1 MGADDSILITL
12 SGEGPWGFRLQGGS
26 EKNLPLLVSKVRK
39 RSKACRGGLRENDE
53 LISIN
58 GKACAGLTHAEAM
71 MIIDSSGSSLHIR
84 VKRAAAG
91 AQTAPRSHRV
101 LPSPSSPN
109 RIRSPE
115 PPNTWSASTSTPS
128 STGQPRLLH
137 LESIT
142 SPPDS
147 EAYYGETDSDADIQA
162 SPGNPQGAQQHHSQQ
177 PVPQE
182 KHRRS
187 RKKSPRS
194 PPGSNS
200 KAETEQQSLSE
211 MSGYES
217 GPGGIAECIL
227 QPSAGVA
234 KREIVYQ
241 PGGSRPETP
250 YSDVEG
256 FQPAEEVEQVTAP
269 SPESLLLPHA
279 TKTIRAERHLIPMI
293 GPVEHPV
300 DEDLTTTYSEK
311 AKEAKLHRSES
322 VQEKNVKEAR
332 TKCRTIA
339 SLLTDAPNPHS
350 KGVLMFKKRRQR
362 AKKYT
367 LVSYGSVD
375 EDRYI
380 EDEDG
385 VFPTSESEFD
395 EEGFSDARSLT
406 NHSDWDSTYLDIEKP
421 KMEHDQQEEKGLS
434 EASGKGAELFE
445 LQRQRSGQFS
455 ADNVQPEAPQIPST
469 TPVAPIR
476 KKALNGNVV
485 SPFSVSKGQEAGN
498 SESTKVT
505 STNISLTPPQSQP
518 TEADSVQAPSASTG
532 IFNRSARPFT
542 PGQAGQRIVA
552 SSVVFKPTSPKKTS
566 ESPSVQNI
574 VPSPFTQFTPE
585 MSSSPQKAPVSSVA
599 SLYIPAPGRPAAP
612 LTTQQ
617 AEGERAPENLSHP
630 TTPRTTT
637 ASIYLSSP
645 SRPSGSQTAI
655 SQASVTKLTDSSPVT
670 PVTPSVSQ
678 FTSPELSVLKQ
689 TPSYITPIT
698 PANQSLES
706 VNTREQRISVPVGR
720 TGILNEARKRGG
732 KKQMFAKVEEKK
744 CLPNPELLSMVQNL
758 DEKPKQDQP
767 GAGFESGP
775 EEDFLSLGAE
785 ACNFMQSSARKFK
798 IPPPVAPKPQ
808 LKTSATE
815 LVNGTQDFPQLK
827 GKGAELFAKR
837 QSRMDKFV
845 VDSAPR
851 SSSRPNS
858 RPRTPSPT
866 PSLPSSWKYSSNI
879 RAPPPIAYNPLWSP
893 FCPLAASKSQPSKV
907 ESKVKKSPGGK
918 PRMQA
923 IDFMR
928 HQPYQLNSAMFCFG
942 DSSNT
947 ANQTLGSREQDTKK
961 SNLSVTPTR
970 QVPVKTARAHEI
982 KRFSTPTPMSSS
994 INMTPTVLTPRS
1006 ATTLAEPV
1014 WRTDITCQPMPS
1026 MPVGPAPYQPTAQE
1040 GHQNFSPENYWVPPV
1055 LSPTSSITSPRSSI
1069 SKIQVAKPRFS
1080 AAKTGMQANVWRPAR
1095 VQF

>member
-1 MGADDSILITL
+1 MGTDDHILISL

-26 EKNLPLLVSKVRK
+26 EKSLPLLVSKVRK

-58 GKACAGLTHAEAM
+58 GKVCAGLSHAEAM
-71 MIIDSSGSSLHIR
+71 LMIDSSGSNLYLR
-84 VKRAAAG
+84 VKRAGAG
-91 AQTAPRSHRV
+91 AQTVPRPHRSQD
-101 LPSPSSPN
+101 PPSSWAV
-109 RIRSPE
+109 S
-115 PPNTWSASTSTPS
+115 SSSKSTP
-128 STGQPRLLH
+128 GQPKLLH

-147 EAYYGETDSDADIQA
+147 EAYYGETDSDADIQT
-162 SPGNPQGAQQHHSQQ
+162 SPGHPQSTQQHHSQQ
-177 PVPQE
+177 QLPPE
-182 KHRRS
+182 KHRRA

-194 PPGSNS
+194 PPGNNM
-200 KAETEQQSLSE
+200 KTETEQQSLSE

-217 GPGGIAECIL
+217 GPGCVSECAVV
-227 QPSAGVA
+227 PTGGVA
-234 KREIVYQ
+234 KREITYQ
-241 PGGSRPETP
+241 PGGSRAETP
-250 YSDVEG
+250 FSDVEG
-256 FQPAEEVEQVTAP
+256 FLPAEEEQQISSVSAP

-300 DEDLTTTYSEK
+300 DEDLTTSYSEK

-375 EDRYI
+375 EDRYN

-421 KMEHDQQEEKGLS
+421 KMEHEQQEEKGLS
-434 EASGKGAELFE
+434 EASGKGAEMFE
-445 LQRQRSGQFS
+445 MQRQRSEQFS
-455 ADNVQPEAPQIPST
+455 VDTIPPQNPQEQQT
-469 TPVAPIR
+469 ARPVPPQRRTASAR
-476 KKALNGNVV
+476 
-485 SPFSVSKGQEAGN
+485 SSVNAERSQDTGS
-498 SESTKVT
+498 SESTKVA
-505 STNISLTPPQSQP
+505 STNISLSTSQP
-518 TEADSVQAPSASTG
+518 TQESNVDASATADG

-542 PGQAGQRIVA
+542 PGQVGQRTVA
-552 SSVVFKPTSPKKTS
+552 SSVTFNPSTQKRVS
-566 ESPSVQNI
+566 ECVQNLT
-574 VPSPFTQFTPE
+574 PSPFTQF
-585 MSSSPQKAPVSSVA
+585 SPTALVSTQKASGSSVA
-599 SLYIPAPGRPAAP
+599 SLYIPAPGKPTVSS
-612 LTTQQ
+612 TTQH
-617 AEGERAPENLSHP
+617 AEGTRASEIPSVAI
-630 TTPRTTT
+630 TPRTTT

-645 SRPSGSQTAI
+645 LRPSGPQTESSQPV
-655 SQASVTKLTDSSPVT
+655 ASKLTDPT
-670 PVTPSVSQ
+670 PVTPLAHPASHIVSPA
-678 FTSPELSVLKQ
+678 SSVLKEA
-689 TPSYITPIT
+689 PSFT
-698 PANQSLES
+698 PAVTSINLSPES
-706 VNTREQRISVPVGR
+706 VSSREQRISVPVGR

-732 KKQMFAKVEEKK
+732 RKQMFAKVEEKK

-767 GAGFESGP
+767 GTGFESGP

-785 ACNFMQSSARKFK
+785 ACNFMQSSARKLK
-798 IPPPVAPKPQ
+798 VPPPVAPKPS
-808 LKTSATE
+808 LKATPE
-815 LVNGTQDFPQLK
+815 QLVNGNQDMPQLK

-845 VDSAPR
+845 VDSTR
-851 SSSRPNS
+851 SSSSRPNS

-866 PSLPSSWKYSSNI
+866 PSLPSAWKYSSNI
-879 RAPPPIAYNPLWSP
+879 RAPPPIAYNPIHSP
-893 FCPLAASKSQPSKV
+893 FYPLAASKSQPSKV
-907 ESKVKKSPGGK
+907 ESKVKKSPPGK
-918 PRMQA
+918 ARMQA

-947 ANQTLGSREQDTKK
+947 TNQNPSSQETGK
-961 SNLSVTPTR
+961 SHLLITPAR
-970 QVPVKTARAHEI
+970 QAPVKTARTHDI

-994 INMTPTVLTPRS
+994 VNMAPTVLTPRS

-1014 WRTDITCQPMPS
+1014 WRTDVTCQSMPS
-1026 MPVGPAPYQPTAQE
+1026 SAVTATPYQTPPQ
-1040 GHQNFSPENYWVPPV
+1040 GVLQNFDTVENRAATV

-1069 SKIQVAKPRFS
+1069 SRIQVPKPRFS
-1080 AAKTGMQANVWRPAR
+1080 ASKIGIQANVWRPAK
-1095 VQF
+1095 VTF

>member
-1 MGADDSILITL
+1 MGADDLILISL

-26 EKNLPLLVSKVRK
+26 EKSLPLLVSKVRK

-58 GKACAGLTHAEAM
+58 GKACAGLSHADAM
-71 MIIDSSGSSLHIR
+71 LIIDSSSGSSLHIR

-91 AQTAPRSHRV
+91 AQPVPR
-101 LPSPSSPN
+101 PN
-109 RIRSPE
+109 SVRSPDNTGSWLAS
-115 PPNTWSASTSTPS
+115 PPTSSTP
-128 STGQPRLLH
+128 GQPKLLH

-147 EAYYGETDSDADIQA
+147 EAYYGETDSDADVCA
-162 SPGNPQGAQQHHSQQ
+162 TPGHPQSNQPYQNQQQL
-177 PVPQE
+177 PPE
-182 KHRRS
+182 KHRRT

-200 KAETEQQSLSE
+200 KAEIEQQSLSE

-217 GPGGIAECIL
+217 GPGGMAECAL
-227 QPSAGVA
+227 QPTGGVA
-234 KREIVYQ
+234 KREIIYQ
-241 PGGSRPETP
+241 PGGSRAETP
-250 YSDVEG
+250 FSDVEG
-256 FQPAEEVEQVTAP
+256 FLPAEDEHESNIPAP
-269 SPESLLLPHA
+269 SPESLLLPHF
-279 TKTIRAERHLIPMI
+279 TKTIKAERHLIPMI

-311 AKEAKLHRSES
+311 AREAKLHRSES

-434 EASGKGAELFE
+434 EASGKGAQLFE
-445 LQRQRSGQFS
+445 MQRQRSEKSSVDAVPPEIPQEKPTPIPPQRRASSGS
-455 ADNVQPEAPQIPST
+455 ARSTAKVNQSQQI
-469 TPVAPIR
+469 
-476 KKALNGNVV
+476 G
-485 SPFSVSKGQEAGN
+485 G
-498 SESTKVT
+498 SESTKVA
-505 STNISLTPPQSQP
+505 STNISLSMPQEQD
-518 TEADSVQAPSASTG
+518 TQAGNVQASAVTTDT
-532 IFNRSARPFT
+532 FNRLARPFT
-542 PGQAGQRIVA
+542 PGQVGQRSMA
-552 SSVVFKPTSPKKTS
+552 SSVAFNPMTPKKVS
-566 ESPSVQNI
+566 ECSPVHNLM
-574 VPSPFTQFTPE
+574 PSPFAQF
-585 MSSSPQKAPVSSVA
+585 SSANTASPQKVPGSSVA
-599 SLYIPAPGRPAAP
+599 SLYIPAPGRSAVSPTP
-612 LTTQQ
+612 QDV
-617 AEGERAPENLSHP
+617 EGEGALGNSSIPA
-630 TTPRTTT
+630 TPRTTT

-645 SRPSGSQTAI
+645 SRPSGPQTVTSQ
-655 SQASVTKLTDSSPVT
+655 SSVTKLKEPASASSMT
-670 PVTPSVSQ
+670 PPGPHFVSPASSSQ
-678 FTSPELSVLKQ
+678 RE
-689 TPSYITPIT
+689 TPSYATPL
-698 PANQSLES
+698 PPSNPPLES
-706 VNTREQRISVPVGR
+706 VTSREQRISVPAGR

-732 KKQMFAKVEEKK
+732 RKQMFAKVEEKK
-744 CLPNPELLSMVQNL
+744 YSPNPDLLSMVQNL

-785 ACNFMQSSARKFK
+785 ACNFMQSSARKMK
-798 IPPPVAPKPQ
+798 VPPPVAPKPHV
-808 LKTSATE
+808 TADE
-815 LVNGTQDFPQLK
+815 LVNGSPDMPQLR

-845 VDSAPR
+845 VESTPT

-879 RAPPPIAYNPLWSP
+879 RAPPPIAYNPLYSP
-893 FCPLAASKSQPSKV
+893 FYPLAASKSQPKKAD
-907 ESKVKKSPGGK
+907 SKVKKAPGGK

-942 DSSNT
+942 DTSSNT
-947 ANQTLGSREQDTKK
+947 NQNQV
-961 SNLSVTPTR
+961 NLPATQAR
-970 QVPVKTARAHEI
+970 QVPIKTAHEI

-994 INMTPTVLTPRS
+994 VNMKPTVLAPRS
-1006 ATTLAEPV
+1006 ATTLAEPI
-1014 WRTDITCQPMPS
+1014 WRTDATCQPMPVKATV
-1026 MPVGPAPYQPTAQE
+1026 PLPYQAPAQE
-1040 GHQNFSPENYWVPPV
+1040 AVQNTKASYNRAAAV
-1055 LSPTSSITSPRSSI
+1055 LSPTFSITSPRSSV
-1069 SKIQVAKPRFS
+1069 SRIQVPKPRFCAS
-1080 AAKTGMQANVWRPAR
+1080 KTGMQANVWRPAR
-1095 VQF
+1095 VHF

>member
-1 MGADDSILITL
+1 MGTDDQVLITL

-26 EKNLPLLVSKVRK
+26 EKNLPLIVSKVRK

-53 LISIN
+53 LVSIN
-58 GKACAGLTHAEAM
+58 GKACAGLTHAQAM
-71 MIIDSSGSSLHIR
+71 LMIDSIGGSLHIHVR
-84 VKRAAAG
+84 RAAAG
-91 AQTAPRSHRV
+91 AQTAPRTQRV

-109 RIRSPE
+109 RIRSPD
-115 PPNTWSASTSTPS
+115 PPS
-128 STGQPRLLH
+128 SWAATQSTVLTSAQPRLLH

-162 SPGNPQGAQQHHSQQ
+162 SSAHPPSNQQHHSLQ
-177 PVPQE
+177 PSAPE
-182 KHRRS
+182 KHRRA

-194 PPGSNS
+194 PPGSSN
-200 KAETEQQSLSE
+200 KTESEQKSLSE

-217 GPGGIAECIL
+217 GPGGVAECAL
-227 QPSAGVA
+227 QPTIGVA
-234 KREIVYQ
+234 KREIIYQ
-241 PGGSRPETP
+241 PGGSRAETP
-250 YSDVEG
+250 FSDVEG
-256 FQPAEEVEQVTAP
+256 FLPSDDVEQLPSVTSP
-269 SPESLLLPHA
+269 SPESLLLPHV
-279 TKTIRAERHLIPMI
+279 TKSIRAERHLIPMI

-300 DEDLTTTYSEK
+300 DDDLTTTYSDK
-311 AKEAKLHRSES
+311 AREAKLHRSES

-421 KMEHDQQEEKGLS
+421 KMDEQQVEKGLT

-445 LQRQRSGQFS
+445 LQRQRSEQS
-455 ADNVQPEAPQIPST
+455 PVDSVPLPIPVPLQQRKENQT
-469 TPVAPIR
+469 APVAPVR
-476 KKALNGNVV
+476 KKMLNGNANSSAIVN
-485 SPFSVSKGQEAGN
+485 KTQEMGV
-498 SESTKVT
+498 SESPKVA
-505 STNISLTPPQSQP
+505 STNISITPPQSQP
-518 TEADSVQAPSASTG
+518 TQVDGVQASSE

-542 PGQAGQRIVA
+542 PGQTGQRLVA
-552 SSVVFKPTSPKKTS
+552 SSVVFKPSSPKKTS
-566 ESPSVQNI
+566 EIPPSQI
-574 VPSPFTQFTPE
+574 ITPSPIPSFIPETPLNAE
-585 MSSSPQKAPVSSVA
+585 KVPICSVA
-599 SLYIPAPGRPAAP
+599 SLYIPAPGRADMPS
-612 LTTQQ
+612 TTNQVQ
-617 AEGERAPENLSHP
+617 CERVPENLSNQ

-637 ASIYLSSP
+637 ASIYLSTP
-645 SRPSGSQTAI
+645 SRPSGP
-655 SQASVTKLTDSSPVT
+655 QASVTHANVTKLTDCTPMTPTSNVIGLPSTGQVDASPYFT
-670 PVTPSVSQ
+670 PKIS
-678 FTSPELSVLKQ
+678 
-689 TPSYITPIT
+689 
-698 PANQSLES
+698 ANQSLDS

-720 TGILNEARKRGG
+720 SGILNEARKRGG

-744 CLPNPELLSMVQNL
+744 CLPSPELLSMVQRT
-758 DEKPKQDQP
+758 DGKSKQEQT

-785 ACNFMQSSARKFK
+785 ACNFMQPSARKFK
-798 IPPPVAPKPQ
+798 LPPPVAPKPQ
-808 LKTSATE
+808 RRTPVDEIL
-815 LVNGTQDFPQLK
+815 NGGQDIPHLG

-845 VDSAPR
+845 VDSTPT

-879 RAPPPIAYNPLWSP
+879 RAPPPIAYNPLCSP
-893 FCPLAASKSQPSKV
+893 FYPLAASKTQASKV
-907 ESKVKKSPGGK
+907 ASKVKKGPSGK

-928 HQPYQLNSAMFCFG
+928 HQPYQLNSAMFVFD
-942 DSSNT
+942 DSSNSP
-947 ANQTLGSREQDTKK
+947 NQTPTKRDTQK
-961 SNLSVTPTR
+961 SNVLASPAR

-982 KRFSTPTPMSSS
+982 KRFSTPVPMTAS
-994 INMTPTVLTPRS
+994 ISMTPTVITPRS

-1014 WRTDITCQPMPS
+1014 WRTDLTCQPMPS
-1026 MPVGPAPYQPTAQE
+1026 VVTVPNQCQVPEQKTP
-1040 GHQNFSPENYWVPPV
+1040 QNFIPSSYQSYGI
-1055 LSPTSSITSPRSSI
+1055 LSPTSSITSPRSS
-1069 SKIQVAKPRFS
+1069 SSTFQVAKPKFC
-1080 AAKTGMQANVWRPAR
+1080 AAKTGMQANVWRPAK
-1095 VQF
+1095 VKF

>member
-1 MGADDSILITL
+1 MGTDDQILITL

-26 EKNLPLLVSKVRK
+26 EKNLPLTVSKVRK

-58 GKACAGLTHAEAM
+58 GKACTGLTHAQAM
-71 MIIDSSGSSLHIR
+71 LMIDSIGGSLHIR
-84 VKRAAAG
+84 VRRAAAG
-91 AQTAPRSHRV
+91 AQSAPQTQRV
-101 LPSPSSPN
+101 LPSPNSPN
-109 RIRSPE
+109 RIRSPD
-115 PPNTWSASTSTPS
+115 PSRSWAAPQSALPTSA
-128 STGQPRLLH
+128 QPKLLH

-162 SPGNPQGAQQHHSQQ
+162 SPAHPPSNQQHHSQQ
-177 PVPQE
+177 PSAPE
-182 KHRRS
+182 KHRRA

-194 PPGSNS
+194 PPGSGNKTES
-200 KAETEQQSLSE
+200 EQQSLSE
-211 MSGYES
+211 MSGYDS
-217 GPGGIAECIL
+217 GPGGVAECAL
-227 QPSAGVA
+227 QPTVGVA

-241 PGGSRPETP
+241 PGGSRAETP

-256 FQPAEEVEQVTAP
+256 FLPSDDVEQLPRVTSP

-279 TKTIRAERHLIPMI
+279 IKSIRAERHLIPMI

-300 DEDLTTTYSEK
+300 DDDLTTTYVDK
-311 AKEAKLHRSES
+311 AREAKLHRSES
-322 VQEKNVKEAR
+322 VQEKNVKDAR

-375 EDRYI
+375 EDRYN

-421 KMEHDQQEEKGLS
+421 NMDEQQVDKGLT

-445 LQRQRSGQFS
+445 LQRQRSEQS
-455 ADNVQPEAPQIPST
+455 PADTVPLQISVPLQHPKENQT

-476 KKALNGNVV
+476 KKMLNGNVNSLNKTQEIGV
-485 SPFSVSKGQEAGN
+485 AESPNVA
-498 SESTKVT
+498 
-505 STNISLTPPQSQP
+505 STNISTTPPQSQS
-518 TEADSVQAPSASTG
+518 TQADGVQAASE

-542 PGQAGQRIVA
+542 PGQSGQRLVA
-552 SSVVFKPTSPKKTS
+552 TSVLFKPSSPKKSS
-566 ESPSVQNI
+566 EIPSSQI
-574 VPSPFTQFTPE
+574 ITPSPFLSFIPEASSITP
-585 MSSSPQKAPVSSVA
+585 VCSVA
-599 SLYIPAPGRPAAP
+599 SLYIPAPGRADAP
-612 LTTQQ
+612 PTINQVQ
-617 AEGERAPENLSHP
+617 CERTPENLSNQ

-637 ASIYLSSP
+637 ASIYLSTP
-645 SRPSGSQTAI
+645 SRPSGSQ
-655 SQASVTKLTDSSPVT
+655 ASVTHANVTKLTDCT
-670 PVTPSVSQ
+670 PVTKP
-678 FTSPELSVLKQ
+678 
-689 TPSYITPIT
+689 ITPT
-698 PANQSLES
+698 SYFTPNPKPANQSLDS

-720 TGILNEARKRGG
+720 TGILNEARRRGG

-744 CLPNPELLSMVQNL
+744 CLPNPELLSMVQKI
-758 DEKPKQDQP
+758 DVKPKQEQP
-767 GAGFESGP
+767 GFESGP

-798 IPPPVAPKPQ
+798 VPPPVAPKPLQ
-808 LKTSATE
+808 RTP
-815 LVNGTQDFPQLK
+815 VNEIFNGGQDIPHLG

-845 VDSAPR
+845 VDSTPTSR
-851 SSSRPNS
+851 SRPNS

-866 PSLPSSWKYSSNI
+866 PSLPLSWKYSSNI

-893 FCPLAASKSQPSKV
+893 FHPLAASKTQVNKA
-907 ESKVKKSPGGK
+907 ESKVKKGPAGK

-928 HQPYQLNSAMFCFG
+928 HQPYQLKSAMFVFD
-942 DSSNT
+942 DSSNST
-947 ANQTLGSREQDTKK
+947 NQTPTKIDTQK
-961 SNLSVTPTR
+961 SNVLASPAR

-982 KRFSTPTPMSSS
+982 KRFSTPVPMSASVS
-994 INMTPTVLTPRS
+994 MTPTVIAPRS

-1014 WRTDITCQPMPS
+1014 WRTDLTCQPMPS
-1026 MPVGPAPYQPTAQE
+1026 VDPLPAQYQAPKQE
-1040 GHQNFSPENYWVPPV
+1040 IHQNYISPSYQSSGI
-1055 LSPTSSITSPRSSI
+1055 LSPTSSVTSPRSS
-1069 SKIQVAKPRFS
+1069 SSMFQVPKPKFI
-1080 AAKTGMQANVWRPAR
+1080 AAKTGMQASVWRPAK
-1095 VQF
+1095 VKF

>member
-1 MGADDSILITL
+1 MGADDQILVTL

-26 EKNLPLLVSKVRK
+26 EKKLPLLVSKVRK
-39 RSKACRGGLRENDE
+39 RSKACRGGLKENDE

-58 GKACAGLTHAEAM
+58 GKPCAGLSHAEAM
-71 MIIDSSGSSLHIR
+71 LIIDTSGSNLHIQ
-84 VKRAAAG
+84 VKRTANG
-91 AQTAPRSHRV
+91 AKTAPRSHRV
-101 LPSPSSPN
+101 PASPTSPN
-109 RIRSPE
+109 RITSPE
-115 PPNTWSASTSTPS
+115 PLGSWTTSPSTTTK
-128 STGQPRLLH
+128 TGQHRLLH

-147 EAYYGETDSDADIQA
+147 EAYYGETDSDADIRA
-162 SPGNPQGAQQHHSQQ
+162 SPGHPQNTQQHHNQQ
-177 PVPQE
+177 QQPQE
-182 KHRRS
+182 KHRRA

-194 PPGSNS
+194 PPGNNNKS
-200 KAETEQQSLSE
+200 ETEQQSLSE

-217 GPGGIAECIL
+217 GPGGVGECAV
-227 QPSAGVA
+227 QPTVGVA

-241 PGGSRPETP
+241 PGGSRAETP
-250 YSDVEG
+250 FSDVEG
-256 FQPAEEVEQVTAP
+256 FLPTEEREQVAP
-269 SPESLLLPHA
+269 SPEALLLPHA

-293 GPVEHPV
+293 GPVDHPV
-300 DEDLTTTYSEK
+300 DDDLTTTYSEK

-421 KMEHDQQEEKGLS
+421 KMDHEQQQEDRGLS
-434 EASGKGAELFE
+434 EASGKGAALFD

-455 ADNVQPEAPQIPST
+455 IDNIPSQNSQEPANPPLT
-469 TPVAPIR
+469 SQRAMVNGEVLSPVNR
-476 KKALNGNVV
+476 
-485 SPFSVSKGQEAGN
+485 GQEN
-498 SESTKVT
+498 RDSERTKVT
-505 STNISLTPPQSQP
+505 SAQISLSTPQFQPVQTDGIQSP
-518 TEADSVQAPSASTG
+518 ITATSF
-532 IFNRSARPFT
+532 FNRSARPFT
-542 PGQAGQRIVA
+542 PGQAVQRTMA
-552 SSVVFKPTSPKKTS
+552 SSVVFKPSTPRKTS

-574 VPSPFTQFTPE
+574 IPSPFTQFVPDT
-585 MSSSPQKAPVSSVA
+585 SSSMQKAPVSSVA
-599 SLYIPAPGRPAAP
+599 SLYIPAPGKPSVAQYTGGENIVDSPSLAA
-612 LTTQQ
+612 
-617 AEGERAPENLSHP
+617 
-630 TTPRTTT
+630 TPRATT

-645 SRPSGSQTAI
+645 SRPSGSQTIA
-655 SQASVTKLTDSSPVT
+655 SQPSMVKLVDSSPATTLTSPVSHFSPAPTVLKASPSYSTPGT
-670 PVTPSVSQ
+670 PVIQP
-678 FTSPELSVLKQ
+678 
-689 TPSYITPIT
+689 
-698 PANQSLES
+698 LES
-706 VNTREQRISVPVGR
+706 VNSREQRISVPVGR

-732 KKQMFAKVEEKK
+732 KKQMFIKKEEKK
-744 CLPNPELLSMVQNL
+744 YLPNPELLSLVQNI

-785 ACNFMQSSARKFK
+785 ACNFMQPSGRKFK

-808 LKTSATE
+808 AKQSGDE
-815 LVNGTQDFPQLK
+815 LVNGAQDMPQMK

-845 VDSAPR
+845 VDSNNVSR
-851 SSSRPNS
+851 SRPNS

-879 RAPPPIAYNPLWSP
+879 RAPPPIAYNPLYSP
-893 FCPLAASKSQPSKV
+893 FYPLAASKSQSNKA
-907 ESKVKKSPGGK
+907 ESKVKKAAGGK

-942 DSSNT
+942 DSSNS
-947 ANQTLGSREQDTKK
+947 GSPSTQDTQKH
-961 SNLSVTPTR
+961 NLSVTPTR

-994 INMTPTVLTPRS
+994 INMVPTVLTPRS

-1014 WRTDITCQPMPS
+1014 WRTDTISQPM
-1026 MPVGPAPYQPTAQE
+1026 
-1040 GHQNFSPENYWVPPV
+1040 SPEAAVPLYN
-1055 LSPTSSITSPRSSI
+1055 LSPAQKASQYSSPPQYPASGILSPISSVTSPRASVASI
-1069 SKIQVAKPRFS
+1069 PVPKPRFS
-1080 AAKTGMQANVWRPAR
+1080 ASRTGMQANVWRPAK
-1095 VQF
+1095 VHF

>member
-1 MGADDSILITL
+1 MGADDHILITL

-26 EKNLPLLVSKVRK
+26 EKSLPLLVSKVRK

-53 LISIN
+53 LVSIN
-58 GKACAGLTHAEAM
+58 GKACAGLSHAEAM
-71 MIIDSSGSSLHIR
+71 LMIDSSSGSSLHIR

-91 AQTAPRSHRV
+91 AQTVPRSHRV
-101 LPSPSSPN
+101 LPSPGSPN
-109 RIRSPE
+109 SIRIQD
-115 PPNTWSASTSTPS
+115 PPSSWVASSSSSTP
-128 STGQPRLLH
+128 GQPKLLH

-147 EAYYGETDSDADIQA
+147 EAYYGETDSDADIR
-162 SPGNPQGAQQHHSQQ
+162 SSSGHPQSTQQHHSQQ
-177 PVPQE
+177 QAPPE
-182 KHRRS
+182 KHRRT

-194 PPGSNS
+194 PPGNNN
-200 KAETEQQSLSE
+200 KAENEQQSLSE

-217 GPGGIAECIL
+217 GPGGVTECVV
-227 QPSAGVA
+227 QSTGGVA
-234 KREIVYQ
+234 KREITYQ
-241 PGGSRPETP
+241 PGGSRAETP
-250 YSDVEG
+250 FSDVEG
-256 FQPAEEVEQVTAP
+256 FLPAEEEQQMSITGP

-279 TKTIRAERHLIPMI
+279 TKTIKAERHLIPMI

-300 DEDLTTTYSEK
+300 DDDLTTTYLEK
-311 AKEAKLHRSES
+311 AREAKLHRSES

-380 EDEDG
+380 EDEEG

-421 KMEHDQQEEKGLS
+421 KMEHEQQEEKGLS
-434 EASGKGAELFE
+434 EASGKGAALFE
-445 LQRQRSGQFS
+445 MQRQRSEQFS
-455 ADNVQPEAPQIPST
+455 VDNAPPQNPQENHKPTPIPPQRRSSS
-469 TPVAPIR
+469 
-476 KKALNGNVV
+476 GNARNVEHR
-485 SPFSVSKGQEAGN
+485 SQEISG
-498 SESTKVT
+498 SESPKVA
-505 STNISLTPPQSQP
+505 STNISLSPPQPTQP
-518 TEADSVQAPSASTG
+518 GTSDGTG

-542 PGQAGQRIVA
+542 PGQVGQRSMA
-552 SSVVFKPTSPKKTS
+552 SSVIFNPITPKKVS
-566 ESPSVQNI
+566 ECSSVPN
-574 VPSPFTQFTPE
+574 VAPSPFAHFSHAIP
-585 MSSSPQKAPVSSVA
+585 SSPAIPLSPQRVPGGAIT
-599 SLYIPAPGRPAAP
+599 SLYIPAPVKPAVSSTP
-612 LTTQQ
+612 PDVG
-617 AEGERAPENLSHP
+617 GEKDLQNSP
-630 TTPRTTT
+630 TFVTPRTTT

-645 SRPSGSQTAI
+645 SRPSEPQTVTSQPNI
-655 SQASVTKLTDSSPVT
+655 TKLVGPTTVT
-670 PVTPSVSQ
+670 PLTPPVSQ
-678 FTSPELSVLKQ
+678 LFSPASSVQ
-689 TPSYITPIT
+689 HDTPSYTPVSL
-698 PANQSLES
+698 ANTSSES
-706 VNTREQRISVPVGR
+706 VTSREQKISVPFGR

-732 KKQMFAKVEEKK
+732 RKQMFAKVEEKK
-744 CLPNPELLSMVQNL
+744 CLPNPDLMSMVQNL

-785 ACNFMQSSARKFK
+785 ACNFMQSAGRKLK
-798 IPPPVAPKPQ
+798 VPPPVAPKPY
-808 LKTSATE
+808 LKADE
-815 LVNGTQDFPQLK
+815 LVNGTHDMPQLK

-845 VDSAPR
+845 VESTPR

-879 RAPPPIAYNPLWSP
+879 RAPPPIAYNPLYSP
-893 FCPLAASKSQPSKV
+893 FYPLAACKSQPVKAD
-907 ESKVKKSPGGK
+907 SKVKKTPANK

-947 ANQTLGSREQDTKK
+947 ANQTQSSQNTTK
-961 SNLSVTPTR
+961 SSLPSTPAR
-970 QVPVKTARAHEI
+970 QVPVKTVRAHDI

-994 INMTPTVLTPRS
+994 ANMKPTVLAPRS

-1014 WRTDITCQPMPS
+1014 WRTEMSTQHVPSTPTVPM
-1026 MPVGPAPYQPTAQE
+1026 PYQPPTQDSV
-1040 GHQNFSPENYWVPPV
+1040 QNSTTSYNRASAVF
-1055 LSPTSSITSPRSSI
+1055 SPTSFITSPRASVSR
-1069 SKIQVAKPRFS
+1069 IQVPKPKFCAS
-1080 AAKTGMQANVWRPAR
+1080 KTGMQANVWRPAKIR
-1095 VQF
+1095 Y